1 MLNQLE
7 HIEVIEKSLWEAAD
21 NLRANSNYASNE
33 YFLPVMGLLF
43 LRHAYSRYL
52 TAKAEIEPTL
62 PARRGGNG
70 EKRPL
75 TKEDFVAK
83 GALFLRE
90 ESQFDYLVNLKKEG
104 NSKVDA
110 ICRAMELIE
119 EDYVPLRGILPKEE
133 YKSLDNDVLASL
145 LEQLNPQV
153 LKNVSGD
160 VFGRIYEYFL
170 TKFADQ
176 KAHDGGEF
184 FTPISL
190 VSLIAHILEPTA
202 GIVLDPACGS
212 GGMFVQSARLVD
224 NPQTLTFRG
233 LEKNQTTI
241 RLAKMNL
248 AVHGLEGDI
257 QSAITYY
264 QDPFEMVGKAD
275 YVMANPPFN
284 VDEVDAKVEANDT
297 ARLPFGIPGVNKK
310 KKVSN
315 ANYTKHG
322 HRL

>member
-1 MLNQLE
+1 MNQLE

-70 EKRPL
+70 EKMSP
-75 TKEDFVAK
+75 TKAHFK
-83 GALFLRE
+83 TKRALFLRE
-90 ESQFDYLVNLKKEG
+90 ESQFDYLVNLPKEG

-153 LKNVSGD
+153 LKNVS
-160 VFGRIYEYFL
+160 
-170 TKFADQ
+170 
-176 KAHDGGEF
+176 
-184 FTPISL
+184 
-190 VSLIAHILEPTA
+190 
-202 GIVLDPACGS
+202 
-212 GGMFVQSARLVD
+212 
-224 NPQTLTFRG
+224 
-233 LEKNQTTI
+233 
-241 RLAKMNL
+241 
-248 AVHGLEGDI
+248 
-257 QSAITYY
+257 
-264 QDPFEMVGKAD
+264 
-275 YVMANPPFN
+275 
-284 VDEVDAKVEANDT
+284 
-297 ARLPFGIPGVNKK
+297 
-310 KKVSN
+310 
-315 ANYTKHG
+315 
-322 HRL
+322 